1 MFKKELQYMMSNDPN
16 ETLSEKGDKIRRK
29 IRPYF
34 YNVLKLGNKLKLITD
49 KKEIIKTDRPI
60 IYVASHGFKDDV
72 LNTVITVKDNAYI
85 VFGNIDLF
93 YNTLDGFCLWVYG
106 AQLVDRYNPESKH
119 AMKNKMDRVIKLGNN
134 LIIFAEATW
143 NLTPEKPML
152 KLHGGF
158 YDVAI
163 KNNALVVPV
172 LTHKVGK
179 KCYSRMLPAI
189 DLSVL
194 SEEDIETI
202 KISLNKYINKAID
215 TLAYNTLISK
225 KIKNSLLELKQI
237 IISNNLNI
245 DEIEQNA
252 HNIFLGL
259 QDIILYKDIPD
270 DIKLTIKEV
279 SKIISRISMIR
290 KEVMVSKVRDVMALE
305 KYDMFEKYPDY
316 SYMKNGKNMY
326 EAWNDYINDTITATK
341 YFYLEPES
349 TTVYKDS
356 LIKDEIEVMP
366 WLENKTYKKK

>member
-1 MFKKELQYMMSNDPN
+1 
-16 ETLSEKGDKIRRK
+16 
-29 IRPYF
+29 
-34 YNVLKLGNKLKLITD
+34 
-49 KKEIIKTDRPI
+49 
-60 IYVASHGFKDDV
+60 
-72 LNTVITVKDNAYI
+72 
-85 VFGNIDLF
+85 
-93 YNTLDGFCLWVYG
+93 
-106 AQLVDRYNPESKH
+106 
-119 AMKNKMDRVIKLGNN
+119 
-134 LIIFAEATW
+134 
-143 NLTPEKPML
+143 
-152 KLHGGF
+152 
-158 YDVAI
+158 
-163 KNNALVVPV
+163 
-172 LTHKVGK
+172 
-179 KCYSRMLPAI
+179 
-189 DLSVL
+189 
-194 SEEDIETI
+194 
-202 KISLNKYINKAID
+202 
-215 TLAYNTLISK
+215 
-225 KIKNSLLELKQI
+225 KNSLLELKQI

-326 EAWNDYINDTITATK
+326 EAWDDYINDTITATK